1 MTSAAKTLA
10 FAAVLAVLTSPAAG
24 EAGKPTPLHPDAKA
38 EGATRGKHPTRTVIG
53 RISQDDCRRLVV
65 AHVPDPGVTYRPGV
79 DVRGRSVKPADL
91 PGSPRIALPRVFRI
105 RLQVDLETY
114 LGIVPQPGVD
124 PDVTLG
130 QLTVRGSQV
139 YFNGQPLDDPHR
151 SFIVAQCR
159 RQLRRAP

>member
-1 MTSAAKTLA
+1 MPTAAKTLA
-10 FAAVLAVLTSPAAG
+10 FGAALALLTAA
-24 EAGKPTPLHPDAKA
+24 AAAQTGKPTPLTPAAKA
-38 EGATRGKHPTRTVIG
+38 KPGKRTLIG
-53 RISQDDCRRLVV
+53 RISRDDCRRLIV

-91 PGSPRIALPRVFRI
+91 PGGPRITLPRVFRI

-130 QLTVRGSQV
+130 QLTVRGTQV

-159 RQLRRAP
+159 HSLRRAR